1 MDTSYINSIGKKATT
16 HNQQSTNKKK
26 QQPTSYNQQANRLS
40 MSSNSIAIKSEN
52 ISKLY
57 RIGLKEKVHDTIGST
72 IASFLKSPIDN
83 LKKYRSLYRFDENDM
98 KSDKDSSSEVIW
110 ALKDVS
116 FKVRKGEVVGIIG
129 SNGAGKSTLLKVFS
143 RITSPTL
150 GMAEIH
156 GRVGC
161 LLEVGTGF
169 HLELTGRENIYLNG
183 AILGM
188 RKKEIDRKLDEII
201 EFSGVEKF
209 IDTPVKRYS
218 SGMKIR
224 VGFAV
229 AAHLEPEILIID
241 EVLAVGDAA
250 FQNKCIGKMRDV
262 AGEGRTV
269 LFVSHNLSAVRA
281 LCTRGILIRE
291 GSIVMD
297 APVEDTVQ
305 QYLDGLGNPSLNPFE
320 LNPERSGSGVV
331 RFTSARILDHRGND
345 STRLIAGESVTF
357 EFSYLNIKDVSKVY
371 VSMTIYN
378 EFAVA
383 AVNFDMETMGCQI
396 SALSKEG
403 IIKCHVPNLPLPLG
417 RYRVAV
423 AFIHKGVG
431 MADHL
436 PNALGFT
443 VESSTFFKT
452 GRTPQVRYGTCM
464 VLHDWEHSGM
474 SNL

>member
-1 MDTSYINSIGKKATT
+1 MSKSDVAIT
-16 HNQQSTNKKK
+16 
-26 QQPTSYNQQANRLS
+26 ANGL
-40 MSSNSIAIKSEN
+40 
-52 ISKLY
+52 SKLY
-57 RIGLKEKVHDTIGST
+57 RIGLKKKVHDTIGS
-72 IASFLKSPIDN
+72 AVVDFLKSPIDN
-83 LKKYRSLYRFDENDM
+83 LKKYRSLYRFDENDLKNNE
-98 KSDKDSSSEVIW
+98 KSSRDVIW
-110 ALKDVS
+110 ALKDIS
-116 FKVRKGEVVGIIG
+116 FKVKKGEVVGIIG

-143 RITSPTL
+143 RITSPTM

-156 GRVGC
+156 GRVGS

-188 RKKEIDRKLDEII
+188 RKNEIDRKLDEII

-218 SGMKIR
+218 SGMKVR

-229 AAHLEPEILIID
+229 AAHLEPAILIID
-241 EVLAVGDAA
+241 EVLAVGDAE

-281 LCTRGILIRE
+281 LCTRGIIIRD

-297 APVEDTVQ
+297 APVEDAVK
-305 QYLDGLGNPSLNPFE
+305 QYLDDLGNPSANPFE
-320 LNPERSGSGVV
+320 TNPERSGSGVV
-331 RFTSARILDHRGND
+331 RFTGARVLDHTGNE
-345 STRLIAGESVTF
+345 STRLIAGEPVTF
-357 EFSYLNIKDVSKVY
+357 EFSYLNVENIPKVF
-371 VSMTIYN
+371 VTMTIYN
-378 EFAVA
+378 ELGVA
-383 AVNFDMETMGCQI
+383 AVNFDMEIQGYQI
-396 SALSKEG
+396 GTLKKDG
-403 IIKCHVPNLPLPLG
+403 IIKCHVPTLPLPMG

-423 AFIHKGVG
+423 AIIHKGIG

-443 VESSTFFKT
+443 VESSTFFQT
-452 GRTPQVRYGTCM
+452 GRAPQVRYSTCM
-464 VLHDWEHSGM
+464 VLHEWEHLGM
-474 SNL
+474 SNS

>member
-1 MDTSYINSIGKKATT
+1 MSNNNVAII
-16 HNQQSTNKKK
+16 
-26 QQPTSYNQQANRLS
+26 ANG
-40 MSSNSIAIKSEN
+40 

-57 RIGLKEKVHDTIGST
+57 RIGLKEKVHDTVGS
-72 IASFLKSPIDN
+72 AVVDFLKSPIDN
-83 LKKYRSLYRFDENDM
+83 LKKYRSLYRFDEHEMNN
-98 KSDKDSSSEVIW
+98 KEASKDVIW
-110 ALKDVS
+110 ALKDIS
-116 FKVRKGEVVGIIG
+116 FKVEKGEVVGIIG

-143 RITSPTL
+143 RITNPTM
-150 GMAEIH
+150 GMAEIN
-156 GRVGC
+156 GRIAC

-201 EFSGVEKF
+201 DFSGVEKF

-250 FQNKCIGKMRDV
+250 FQDKCIGKMKDV
-262 AGEGRTV
+262 AGQGRTV

-281 LCTRGILIRE
+281 LCTRGIIIRE
-291 GSIVMD
+291 GQIVMD
-297 APVEDTVQ
+297 APVEDAVQ
-305 QYLDGLGNPSLNPFE
+305 QYLDDLGNPSYNPFE
-320 LNPERSGSGVV
+320 MNPERSGSGAI
-331 RFTSARILDHRGND
+331 RFDGARSIDHEGNE
-345 STRLIAGESVTF
+345 STRLISGKPATF
-357 EFSYLNIKDVSKVY
+357 EFSYINKKNIPKGF

-378 EFAVA
+378 DLGVA
-383 AVNFDMETMGCQI
+383 TANFDMEIRGYQI
-396 SALSKEG
+396 GELEDKG
-403 IIKCHVPNLPLPLG
+403 IIKCHLPSLPLPIG

-423 AFIHKGVG
+423 AMVHKGIG

-436 PNALGFT
+436 PNALAFT
-443 VESSTFFKT
+443 VESSIFFPT
-452 GRTPQVRYGTCM
+452 GRTPQGRYSACM
-464 VLHDWEHSGM
+464 VQHEWEHIGKVTS
-474 SNL
+474 